1 MTARP
6 CPECGG
12 LVASTIN
19 QCPHCG
25 YNIGVAD
32 GSPRMERSENPYNS
46 LAYVIIAI
54 ILFWPLG
61 LISLY
66 YHVKSDDRWS
76 AGDVKG
82 AELYGGNSR
91 RFANIAIYL
100 VLTLLGMWILLLML
114 FIAI

>member
-1 MTARP
+1 MGAAYDSARVVN
-6 CPECGG
+6 G
-12 LVASTIN
+12 
-19 QCPHCG
+19 H
-25 YNIGVAD
+25 
-32 GSPRMERSENPYNS
+32 NPYNS
-46 LAYVIIAI
+46 LVRLIAAI